1 MKLIKYFGTWC
12 SPCFQLATNLK
23 SVNLEGVEFVEIDI
37 DEEPELTAQAKVRG
51 VPTLQLLDND
61 GNELS
66 RKVGALSA
74 PQIQQWL
81 DSYK

>member
-1 MKLIKYFGTWC
+1 MKLVKFGAIWC
-12 SPCFQLATNLK
+12 QPCQQVSKAIT
-23 SVNLEGVEFVEIDI
+23 SVNFDGVGFVEISI
-37 DEEPELTAQAKVRG
+37 DDNPEYASDMKVRA
-51 VPTLQLLDND
+51 VPTLILVDSD